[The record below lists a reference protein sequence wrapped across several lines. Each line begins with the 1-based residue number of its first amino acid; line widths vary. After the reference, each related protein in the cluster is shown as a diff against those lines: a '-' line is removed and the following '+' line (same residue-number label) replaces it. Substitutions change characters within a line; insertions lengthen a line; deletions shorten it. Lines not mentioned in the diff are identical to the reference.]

1 MINPIQVAVAPLK
14 NDAIERAA
22 QEASRMVDHFR
33 RRLAECENN
42 ADILAP
48 RPAYNDPSYKE
59 KSARRALLNS
69 LTVSLK
75 GVLRHNEPDI
85 RAMDD
90 KNISYF
96 IDQAKLDAAAQYD
109 AFITKLMHKVGFCT
123 SAELDGNHVW
133 GYSILTVT
141 YTDTDGQ
148 HQERFKTQMIVN
160 VSKHGKLFN
169 QWPTRKIKR

>member
-1 MINPIQVAVAPLK
+1 MTNPIEAAVSPLK
-14 NDAIERAA
+14 EDAVKRAA
-22 QEASRMVDHFR
+22 QEAQKLVDHLT

-42 ADILAP
+42 ADVLAP
-48 RPAYNDPSYKE
+48 RPAYNDSSYKE
-59 KSARRALLNS
+59 KSARRTLLNS

-75 GVLRHNEPDI
+75 GVLSYNEPDI

-90 KNISYF
+90 KRISYF

-109 AFITKLMHKVGFCT
+109 AFVAKLCKKIWHCE

-141 YTDTDGQ
+141 YNSGTV
-148 HQERFKTQMIVN
+148 ERFKTQMIVN

-169 QWPTRKIKR
+169 QWPTRKVKR